1 MNNFFSIDCKV
12 GCKSSSNLMKS
23 IETYVN
29 LEEEVQ
35 EFKIGW
41 KVHWNGMKL

>member
-1 MNNFFSIDCKV
+1 MDYFKKLIFVNKMFSIDCKV

-29 LEEEVQ
+29 LEGEVE
-35 EFKIGW
+35 EFK
-41 KVHWNGMKL
+41 

>member
-1 MNNFFSIDCKV
+1 MNKNLSIDR
-12 GCKSSSNLMKS
+12 KSSSNLMKS

-41 KVHWNGMKL
+41 KVLGMG